1 MKRRLNLTNVIFIV
15 YLLILIWLILF
26 KMSFSF
32 NDISLLSRTRS
43 VNLLPFCNIRDI
55 GGIQVKEIIMN
66 IVVFIPMGIYLKMN
80 NVTNIKTVLYG
91 ISSSFVFE
99 LIQFLFAIG
108 TSDITDLT
116 TNTMGIVVGLFVYAL
131 FRKIFVNKEKT
142 DRVINRIAII
152 VFILFS
158 ILLSLLIFM
167 N

>member
-1 MKRRLNLTNVIFIV
+1 M
-15 YLLILIWLILF
+15 
-26 KMSFSF
+26 
-32 NDISLLSRTRS
+32 
-43 VNLLPFCNIRDI
+43 
-55 GGIQVKEIIMN
+55 
-66 IVVFIPMGIYLKMN
+66 
-80 NVTNIKTVLYG
+80 
-91 ISSSFVFE
+91 FE

-142 DRVINRIAII
+142 DRVINRISII
-152 VFILFS
+152 VFILFG